1 MNVEHVNL
9 TEDGRVYFD
18 VYLQVTAW
26 ELPNSQKRPLVL
38 VCPGGGYQMTSER
51 EADPIAMAFMA
62 EGFHTAVLRYS
73 VGQYAQ
79 FPNSLTDL
87 SKTMK
92 YIRAH
97 AAQWHVDPERIAVCG
112 FSAGGHL
119 AASLGVYWNDP
130 EIAEQAGCL
139 QGENKPNALI
149 LGYPVITGRRY
160 THQGSI
166 QTLMQ
171 YAPEGTDLTAFRDR
185 LSLELHVGAQTPPTF
200 LFHTY
205 TDNTV
210 AVENALLFAAALS
223 EHYIPFEL
231 HIFEKGDHGLA
242 LANHVTYYVTGN
254 LNPDAAKWMN
264 LCTNW
269 LWNLFGRDIPNPPYP
284 QPVRKI
290 IE

>member
-97 AAQWHVDPERIAVCG
+97 AAQWHIDPERIAV
-112 FSAGGHL
+112 A
-119 AASLGVYWNDP
+119 
-130 EIAEQAGCL
+130 
-139 QGENKPNALI
+139 
-149 LGYPVITGRRY
+149 
-160 THQGSI
+160 
-166 QTLMQ
+166 
-171 YAPEGTDLTAFRDR
+171 AFRQAAIWRPHWAFIGMTRR
-185 LSLELHVGAQTPPTF
+185 LRS
-200 LFHTY
+200 
-205 TDNTV
+205 
-210 AVENALLFAAALS
+210 
-223 EHYIPFEL
+223 
-231 HIFEKGDHGLA
+231 K
-242 LANHVTYYVTGN
+242 
-254 LNPDAAKWMN
+254 PDA
-264 LCTNW
+264 C
-269 LWNLFGRDIPNPPYP
+269 RE
-284 QPVRKI
+284 KI
-290 IE
+290 NQML